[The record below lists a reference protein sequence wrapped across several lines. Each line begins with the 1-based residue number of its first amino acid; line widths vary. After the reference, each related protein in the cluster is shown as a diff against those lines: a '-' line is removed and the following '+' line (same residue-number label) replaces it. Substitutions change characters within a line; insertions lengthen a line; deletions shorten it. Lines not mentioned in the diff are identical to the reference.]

1 MFDESTTDL
10 NTKVDAL
17 MKENQCKCKKFKDF
31 VLYNIYDVLA
41 CHELK
46 QKIAAVFDKQIT
58 EVEKAYLDKHRTKLF
73 KKKRDNCQKCQES
86 DTYCLKHMNM
96 TDEDILQ
103 PKSLNSFKTSSSC
116 IWYIFELDI
125 KATNIYLPKP
135 SL

>member
-46 QKIAAVFDKQIT
+46 
-58 EVEKAYLDKHRTKLF
+58 
-73 KKKRDNCQKCQES
+73 
-86 DTYCLKHMNM
+86 
-96 TDEDILQ
+96 
-103 PKSLNSFKTSSSC
+103 
-116 IWYIFELDI
+116 
-125 KATNIYLPKP
+125 
-135 SL
+135 